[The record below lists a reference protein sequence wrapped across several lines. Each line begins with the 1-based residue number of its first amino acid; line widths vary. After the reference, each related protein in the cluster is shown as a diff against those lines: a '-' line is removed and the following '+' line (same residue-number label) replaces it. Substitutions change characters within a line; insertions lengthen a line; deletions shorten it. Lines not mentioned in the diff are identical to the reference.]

1 MEDMDSTF
9 ADRFIT
15 DMLSWI
21 PQATN
26 SFLEKLTNG
35 STINGFVKKMRWNII
50 KPCFHMR
57 NECISKLML
66 MEATLGLP
74 GNASAMK

>member
-35 STINGFVKKMRWNII
+35 STINGFVKKMR
-50 KPCFHMR
+50 
-57 NECISKLML
+57 
-66 MEATLGLP
+66 
-74 GNASAMK
+74 